1 MDRLLHRRALLL
13 SALPL
18 LAAPSRPAGSIV
30 ISMPGGGTQP
40 IAKLKGKPVLLAYF
54 VTDCRHCQVFLGSMN
69 ALYQEYSAKG
79 IEFIGVALDE
89 DPEKAVKGFV
99 NRYQIR
105 FPVGYVNQEQF
116 FKFTALDPNTRPFVP
131 ILSVVQRDGTIRLQF
146 TGRDQLLQQGNE
158 MQNLRA
164 LLNSLLPVGKPAAKK
179 N

>member
-1 MDRLLHRRALLL
+1 MPELLHRRALLL

-18 LAAPSRPAGSIV
+18 FGAASRPAGAIV

-40 IAKLKGKPVLLAYF
+40 LAKLKGKPVLLAYF

-69 ALYQEYSAKG
+69 SLYQEYSAKG
-79 IEFIGVALDE
+79 IEFLGVALDE
-89 DPEKAVKGFV
+89 NPEQAVKGFV

-105 FPVGYVNQEQF
+105 FPVGFVNQEQF

-146 TGRDQLLQQGNE
+146 TGRDPLLAQGSE
-158 MQNLRA
+158 TQNLRA
-164 LLNSLLPVGKPAAKK
+164 LLNSLLTPGKPAAKK